1 LKHPAEPYS
10 GNQVLAV
17 SKGDLTMLNFF
28 KKLKERWSVEQAC
41 RQTLEIYKTGTAEE
55 RQQIEDLLW
64 EVGRQK
70 NDMGQAEAVVK
81 SLRNII

>member
-1 LKHPAEPYS
+1 MINL
-10 GNQVLAV
+10 L
-17 SKGDLTMLNFF
+17 
-28 KKLKERWSVEQAC
+28 KKLKERWEVERAC

-70 NDMGQAEAVVK
+70 NDMAQAEAVVK
-81 SLRNII
+81 SLRQTL

>member
-1 LKHPAEPYS
+1 
-10 GNQVLAV
+10 
-17 SKGDLTMLNFF
+17 
-28 KKLKERWSVEQAC
+28 VEQAC

-70 NDMGQAEAVVK
+70 GNMGEAEAVVK
-81 SLRNII
+81 SLRQTL

>member
-1 LKHPAEPYS
+1 MIK
-10 GNQVLAV
+10 
-17 SKGDLTMLNFF
+17 FF
-28 KKLKERWSVEQAC
+28 QNLKERWEVEQAC

-70 NDMGQAEAVVK
+70 NDMAQAEAVVK
-81 SLRNII
+81 SLRQTI

>member
-1 LKHPAEPYS
+1 MIK
-10 GNQVLAV
+10 
-17 SKGDLTMLNFF
+17 FF
-28 KKLKERWSVEQAC
+28 QKLKERWEVEQAC

-70 NDMGQAEAVVK
+70 NDMAQAEAVVK
-81 SLRNII
+81 SLRQTL

>member
-1 LKHPAEPYS
+1 
-10 GNQVLAV
+10 
-17 SKGDLTMLNFF
+17 MLNFLR
-28 KKLKERWSVEQAC
+28 KLKERWEVEQAC

-70 NDMGQAEAVVK
+70 NDMAQAEAVVK
-81 SLRNII
+81 SLRQTL

>member
-1 LKHPAEPYS
+1 
-10 GNQVLAV
+10 
-17 SKGDLTMLNFF
+17 MLNFL
-28 KKLKERWSVEQAC
+28 KKLRERWSVEQAC

>member
-1 LKHPAEPYS
+1 
-10 GNQVLAV
+10 
-17 SKGDLTMLNFF
+17 MLNFLR
-28 KKLKERWSVEQAC
+28 KLRERWSVEQAC

>member
-1 LKHPAEPYS
+1 LKHLAELYS

-17 SKGDLTMLNFF
+17 SKGDLTMLNFLR
-28 KKLKERWSVEQAC
+28 KLKERWSVEQAC

-70 NDMGQAEAVVK
+70 NDMAQAEAVVK
-81 SLRNII
+81 SLRQIL

>member
-1 LKHPAEPYS
+1 MINL
-10 GNQVLAV
+10 
-17 SKGDLTMLNFF
+17 F
-28 KKLKERWSVEQAC
+28 KKLKERWEVEQAC

-70 NDMGQAEAVVK
+70 NDMAQAEAVVK
-81 SLRNII
+81 SLRQTI

>member
-1 LKHPAEPYS
+1 
-10 GNQVLAV
+10 
-17 SKGDLTMLNFF
+17 MLNFLR
-28 KKLKERWSVEQAC
+28 KLKERWSVEQAC

-70 NDMGQAEAVVK
+70 GSMGEAEAVIK
-81 SLRNII
+81 SLRNIL

>member
-1 LKHPAEPYS
+1 
-10 GNQVLAV
+10 
-17 SKGDLTMLNFF
+17 MLNFF
-28 KKLKERWSVEQAC
+28 KKLKERWEVKQAC

-70 NDMGQAEAVVK
+70 NDMAQAEAVVK
-81 SLRNII
+81 SLRKTI